1 MKEFDSICPNGYYP
15 VTLGKGYCVC
25 RRVVEST
32 CPKGWYRDS
41 YSCRCNFRSFPSCPD
56 YTTLT
61 KYGAPDKC
69 TGSTNATC
77 PPGYELLDNCSC
89 VAHVPRI
96 CEGGEIAAD
105 GCSCK
110 VKTEPLCR
118 GYQCTL
124 NTETCY
130 CQQRYSDP
138 YSEKLF
144 ISYVANISF
153 NFRLKIY
160 LPLQPATQRSI
171 VGVIVQH
178 SILSRSVVMAT
189 GNPINIKDDVTTG
202 EYAYWCTNMRQS
214 MYHFYFS
221 TTAKIEIHLFK
232 TMLDSEHF
240 KPYITV

>member
-110 VKTEPLCR
+110 VKIEPLCR

-130 CQQRYSDP
+130 CQQRHSDP

-144 ISYVANISF
+144 ISHEAV
-153 NFRLKIY
+153 
-160 LPLQPATQRSI
+160 
-171 VGVIVQH
+171 
-178 SILSRSVVMAT
+178 
-189 GNPINIKDDVTTG
+189 
-202 EYAYWCTNMRQS
+202 
-214 MYHFYFS
+214 
-221 TTAKIEIHLFK
+221 
-232 TMLDSEHF
+232 
-240 KPYITV
+240 